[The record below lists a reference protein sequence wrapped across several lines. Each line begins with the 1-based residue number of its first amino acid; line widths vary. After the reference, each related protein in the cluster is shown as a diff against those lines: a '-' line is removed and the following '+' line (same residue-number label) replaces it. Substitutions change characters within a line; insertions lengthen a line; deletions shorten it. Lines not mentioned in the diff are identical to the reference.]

1 MSGLPPTPRPS
12 CAAFL
17 FLLLLFL
24 LLHQGGGHEPAS
36 RKSSI
41 EFPLKRKLFIR
52 FNLFIQPVFS
62 RTALGEKARDDTGAC
77 PLDKIAKQ
85 ITVRQGFGINAELE
99 ETLTPRGPNL

>member
-1 MSGLPPTPRPS
+1 MTELPSRGRPRSRESPGCVVGPALPRPS

-17 FLLLLFL
+17 FLLLLPF

-52 FNLFIQPVFS
+52 FNLFIQPMFS
-62 RTALGEKARDDTGAC
+62 RTALGEK
-77 PLDKIAKQ
+77 
-85 ITVRQGFGINAELE
+85 
-99 ETLTPRGPNL
+99 